1 MKHLIP
7 TGFLRITLLL
17 IFTVFNP
24 SIFTIA
30 SGQTT
35 VFQFDIKDEISPGVA
50 RHVQKALLA
59 ADEKKA
65 DVILIRMNTYGGLL
79 DAADSIRTSL
89 LNTKKPVIV
98 YIDNNAAS
106 AGALIAIAC
115 NKIYMRKGSS
125 IGAATV
131 VTQNAEALPD
141 KYQSYMR
148 SMMRSTAEAR
158 GRDPRI
164 AEAMVDARIA
174 IAGVNDSGKV
184 LTLTSTEAL
193 RLGYCEGIAESIPEV
208 LQQAGYSNYK
218 IERYESSLIDQFIGW
233 LMHPAVS
240 GVLILLMLGG
250 LYYELQHP
258 GIGLPLIVAIAAAIL
273 YFAPLYLDGLAQ
285 NWEILVAFVG
295 IVLIALEIFVI
306 PGFGIAGIS
315 GIVLLLF
322 GLTTSLLRNDGLDY
336 SGVSTYA
343 FAESI
348 ATVLIGMAGA
358 LGLFLFASKIFSE
371 SPLFKKMV
379 LSTEMSSAS
388 GYSAAIELPSP
399 GSRGTTTTFMRPSG
413 KVKIGDQIYTASC
426 ESGFLEANVAIEV
439 IAVTGGN
446 LVVRSLIS

>member
-7 TGFLRITLLL
+7 TRFLRITHLLL
-17 IFTVFNP
+17 FAVFLLSFFTQ
-24 SIFTIA
+24 A

-35 VFQFDIKDEISPGVA
+35 VFQFDIKEEISPGVA
-50 RHVQKALLA
+50 RHVQKALLTA
-59 ADEKKA
+59 REQQADL
-65 DVILIRMNTYGGLL
+65 ILIRMNTYGGLL
-79 DAADSIRTSL
+79 DAADSIRTAL

-174 IAGVNDSGKV
+174 IPGVNDSGKV
-184 LTLTSTEAL
+184 LTFTSTEAL
-193 RLGYCEGIAESIPEV
+193 QHGYCDGIAESIPEV
-208 LQQAGYSNYK
+208 LKQAGHSNY
-218 IERYESSLIDQFIGW
+218 RLVVYESSLLDRFIGW

-258 GIGLPLIVAIAAAIL
+258 GIGLPLIVAISAAIL

-285 NWEILVAFVG
+285 NWEILTAFVG
-295 IVLIALEIFVI
+295 IILIALEIFVI

-315 GIVLLLF
+315 GIALLLF
-322 GLTTSLLRNDGLDY
+322 GLITSLLRNDGLDY

-358 LGLFLFASKIFSE
+358 LGLFLFASRIFSE

-379 LSTEMSSAS
+379 LSTEMTSAS
-388 GYSAAIELPSP
+388 GYSSAIDLPSP
-399 GSRGTTTTFMRPSG
+399 GARGTTTTLLRPSG
-413 KVKIGDQIYTASC
+413 KVKIGDQIYTASS
-426 ESGFLEANVAIEV
+426 ESGFIEANVEIEV
-439 IAVTGGN
+439 MAVTGGN
-446 LVVRSLIS
+446 LVVRGID